1 MFASDLRSSD
11 CAMGPMGMVLC
22 GVSSCRCRRL
32 EDELSISCWSFR
44 TNSTRIGSKVGEF
57 MFPPYERIVSPQK
70 KIAGRSFKSTQRNGW
85 EPVGNSVARHQSVQS
100 GPVSLNDVL
109 LYMGGSSTTM
119 PWYTI
124 LIHIGVMNINVH
136 KLFLFE
142 NQVSRVLIHSGPFRP
157 ERHQTI
163 VASNFADYW
172 FWMIKSAWNQAL
184 PCWIIHDHPTSQIPR
199 PKSWRGEPVPIEQWM
214 AGLGCTHG
222 ATHSGDFRGCKTS

>member
-1 MFASDLRSSD
+1 MNCQSLAGVSAQILRELDLRLVNSCPPPWENCFAAKKLLGGRLSQPN
-11 CAMGPMGMVLC
+11 AMDESQLETQLRDTKASNRALYHLMMCCYIWVGQAR
-22 GVSSCRCRRL
+22 RCH
-32 EDELSISCWSFR
+32 DIPYWSILGWWTSMC
-44 TNSTRIGSKVGEF
+44 TNYFCLKT
-57 MFPPYERIVSPQK
+57 
-70 KIAGRSFKSTQRNGW
+70 
-85 EPVGNSVARHQSVQS
+85 
-100 GPVSLNDVL
+100 
-109 LYMGGSSTTM
+109 
-119 PWYTI
+119 
-124 LIHIGVMNINVH
+124 
-136 KLFLFE
+136 
-142 NQVSRVLIHSGPFRP
+142 QVSRVLIHSGPFRP